1 MGPTVV
7 FPDTEKAPINPEPS
21 VPENEE
27 ITTEVIVDND
37 IPEARGR
44 KAPDYRTEY
53 ADIAC
58 RLKAADFTDQD
69 VAYAL
74 GVSLSTVTSWKRKYP
89 SFKRACEDGRREQKK
104 RIVARAMKQALGY
117 SYKERNVKVSYDKA
131 GNVTRREEST
141 FEKENPGNERLLVF
155 LLTNIDRQ
163 LGDDEWKSVNKVEV
177 DESKS
182 VKIVVDG
189 KSAVDQIK
197 KLAGELSNEQS

>member
-7 FPDTEKAPINPEPS
+7 FPDTVKTPVSTDASDAQTQSEISTVVIEND
-21 VPENEE
+21 VPE
-27 ITTEVIVDND
+27 
-37 IPEARGR
+37 AHGR
-44 KAPDYRTEY
+44 HTPDYKTEY

-74 GVSLSTVTSWKRKYP
+74 GVSLGTIASWKRRYD
-89 SFKRACEDGRREQKK
+89 SFKRACEEGRREQKK

-117 SYKERNVKVSYDKA
+117 RFKETNTKLSYDKD

-163 LGDDEWKSVNKVEV
+163 LGDDEWKSVSKVEV
-177 DESKS
+177 DESQH

-189 KSAVDQIK
+189 KAAQEQIQR
-197 KLAGELSNEQS
+197 LAGELSSE

>member
-7 FPDTEKAPINPEPS
+7 FPDTVRTPVSTDASEPNTQCDVTEVVIEND
-21 VPENEE
+21 VPE
-27 ITTEVIVDND
+27 
-37 IPEARGR
+37 AHGR
-44 KAPDYRTEY
+44 RTPDYKTEY

-69 VAYAL
+69 VAYTL
-74 GVSLSTVTSWKRKYP
+74 GVSLGTIASWKRKYE
-89 SFKRACEDGRREQKK
+89 SFKRACEEGRREQKK

-117 SYKERNVKVSYDKA
+117 RYKEKNIKRSFDKD
-131 GNVTRREEST
+131 GNVTRREESV

-155 LLTNIDRQ
+155 LLTNLDRQ

-177 DESKS
+177 DESQH

-189 KSAVDQIK
+189 KSAKEQIAR
-197 KLAGELSNEQS
+197 LAGELSNE